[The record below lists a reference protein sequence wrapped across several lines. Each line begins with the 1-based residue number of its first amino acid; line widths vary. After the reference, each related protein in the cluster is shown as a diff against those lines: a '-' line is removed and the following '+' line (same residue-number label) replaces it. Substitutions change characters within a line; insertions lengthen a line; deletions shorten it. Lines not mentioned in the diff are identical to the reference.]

1 MGRKILL
8 VQGDTGPPLRL
19 SITDPATGLPVD
31 LSAAATTVLFKMRP
45 VPVGGEVTTIKAAVT
60 CSKLAGVV
68 QDDGSINTAAPY
80 NVPGSGGR
88 CQVDWGPTDLNT
100 AGEFEAEVEITF
112 DTGRV
117 QTINK
122 LIYLT
127 IRPQFT

>member
-1 MGRKILL
+1 MARKILL
-8 VQGDTGPPLRL
+8 VQGDTEPLRL

-45 VPVGGEVTTIKAAVT
+45 VPVGGEVVTIKATVT
-60 CSKLAGVV
+60 CSKLAGIV
-68 QDDGSINTAAPY
+68 QDDGSLNTAAPY
-80 NVPGSGGR
+80 NVPGSGGV
-88 CQVDWGPTDLNT
+88 CLVPWGPTDLDT

-117 QTINK
+117 KTINK
-122 LIYLT
+122 LIYIT